1 MRSSRLAVKVPSA
14 EPRVRR
20 AYFDCRY
27 GQLHMHFAMPTGG
40 GFDEGVSVLCIAGA
54 PGSGRYFQPLLAPLG
69 RTRSVYAPDIPGCG
83 ESDAPETPVGPDA
96 LAAAL
101 LDFLDSMRLRVVDV
115 LAEGSG
121 HDIARALSATRAGL
135 VRQLVHVADKQP
147 ASELL
152 EKALRTLPT

>member
-1 MRSSRLAVKVPSA
+1 MRSPRLAVKEPSA

-20 AYFDCRY
+20 AYFECRY

-40 GFDEGVSVLCIAGA
+40 GFDEGTPVLCIAGA

-83 ESDAPETPVGPDA
+83 ESDAPEGEAGPEA
-96 LAAAL
+96 LAAGL
-101 LDFLDSMRLRVVDV
+101 LDFLDSMRIRVVDV

-121 HDIARALSATRAGL
+121 QNIARALSAARAGL
-135 VRQLVHVADKQP
+135 VRTRVEVAEHQP
-147 ASELL
+147 AQELL